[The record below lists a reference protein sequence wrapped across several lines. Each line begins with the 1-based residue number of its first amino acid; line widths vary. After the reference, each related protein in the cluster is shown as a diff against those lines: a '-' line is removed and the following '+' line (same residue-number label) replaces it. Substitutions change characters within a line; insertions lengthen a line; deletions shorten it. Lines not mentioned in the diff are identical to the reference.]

1 MRSGKHARDVLLNNG
16 WQLNTACV
24 AAFFFLC
31 GVYMDALRSPRCA
44 GKFSG
49 TGVLSMTV
57 STPRYLC
64 VWQITLG
71 CETAHAQVT
80 KRRGK

>member
-1 MRSGKHARDVLLNNG
+1 
-16 WQLNTACV
+16 
-24 AAFFFLC
+24 
-31 GVYMDALRSPRCA
+31 MDALPSLRCA

-64 VWQITLG
+64 AGTEL
-71 CETAHAQVT
+71 
-80 KRRGK
+80 

>member
-1 MRSGKHARDVLLNNG
+1 
-16 WQLNTACV
+16 
-24 AAFFFLC
+24 
-31 GVYMDALRSPRCA
+31 MDALRSPRCA

-64 VWQITLG
+64 AWQITLG